1 MPEPEALATSSPV
14 TSSIA
19 PTAPAPV
26 AKRLY
31 ERFNIHHRIQ
41 HAIMAFGFTG
51 LIVTGWPLKFPEV
64 AVSQWLAFLV
74 GGPTNIGYIHRGLGV
89 TLIAVSIYH
98 IVYIGWMFMRGQRSM
113 EIMPNLNDAKE
124 ALGDIAYFFGLR
136 EHRPRFGRYNW
147 VEKFEYFAVAWGT
160 LVMVLT
166 GLVIWA
172 PAFAAL
178 HLPNWVINASVI
190 IHDYEALLAGLAIF
204 LWHFYWVHL
213 HPDVYP
219 MSTVWLHGM
228 MTEHEMEHHHPREL
242 EQLRA
247 NEGQDGQ
254 P

>member
-1 MPEPEALATSSPV
+1 MTDAPPPASSTQP
-14 TSSIA
+14 
-19 PTAPAPV
+19 PA
-26 AKRLY
+26 RLY

-41 HAIMAFGFTG
+41 HAIMAFSFSG
-51 LIVTGWPLKFPEV
+51 LIMTGWPLKFPEV
-64 AVSQWLAFLV
+64 PVSRWLAAIV
-74 GGPTNIGYIHRGLGV
+74 GGPTNVGYMHRGLAIV
-89 TLIAVSIYH
+89 LIGVSIYH
-98 IVYIGWMFMRGQRSM
+98 LIYLAWMFFRGHRSWAVV
-113 EIMPNLNDAKE
+113 PVFNDARE
-124 ALGDIAYFFGLR
+124 ALGDVAYFFGLR

-160 LVMVLT
+160 LIMVLT
-166 GLVIWA
+166 GLVIWV
-172 PAFAAL
+172 PSYAAL

-228 MTEHEMEHHHPREL
+228 MTEAEMQHHHPREL
-242 EQLRA
+242 EQLKSRG
-247 NEGQDGQ
+247 ESTGKESQ

>member
-1 MPEPEALATSSPV
+1 MSKTPPLAGTSK
-14 TSSIA
+14 
-19 PTAPAPV
+19 APA
-26 AKRLY
+26 RLY

-41 HAIMAFGFTG
+41 HALNAFSFTG
-51 LIVTGWPLKFPEV
+51 LIMTGWPLKFPEV
-64 AVSQWLAFLV
+64 PISQWLAALV
-74 GGPTNIGYIHRGLGV
+74 GGPTHIGYIHRGLGV
-89 TLIAVSIYH
+89 MLIAVSVYHVIYLA
-98 IVYIGWMFMRGQRSM
+98 WMFMRGHRSLAVLPV
-113 EIMPNLNDAKE
+113 INDARE

-160 LVMVLT
+160 IVMALT
-166 GLVIWA
+166 GLVIWV
-172 PAFAAL
+172 PSYAAL

-204 LWHFYWVHL
+204 LWHYYWVHL

-228 MTEHEMEHHHPREL
+228 LTEAEMEHHHPREL
-242 EQLRA
+242 DQIRA
-247 NEGQDGQ
+247 SAPGAAGEGQ